1 MGGNSIG
8 LVALQGPKWFFGIDS
23 IFELTGTIILFLI
36 FLMSYKAY
44 RLSRMKRYRYYCIA
58 FFGLTLG
65 HLSRTIAN
73 FAIHQE
79 WFEVSELARVFL
91 AGYGA
96 HIGFTLASLILLI
109 AWAFEIKEKKMFCAL
124 MLLVLAMIFVSSSY
138 YVAFY
143 WAAFVMFAFVT
154 WFFFKNARQKK
165 STAPKLVALSFLFLT
180 LAQALFLGTM
190 MLPELYMGAHILQML
205 GFLILFI
212 ALVKVQTK

>member
-1 MGGNSIG
+1 MGGNIG

-23 IFELTGTIILFLI
+23 IFELTGTLILFMI
-36 FLMSYKAY
+36 SIMSYKAY
-44 RLSRMKRYRYYCIA
+44 RLCKLKRYKYYSIA

-65 HLSRTIAN
+65 HLARTIAN

-79 WFEVSELARVFL
+79 WFALDRLNQLFIL
-91 AGYGA
+91 GYGV
-96 HIGFTLASLILLI
+96 HIGFTLAALVLLI
-109 AWAFEIKEKKMFCAL
+109 AWAFEIKEKRIFCGL
-124 MLLVLAMIFVSSSY
+124 FLLVLAMIFVSSSY

-154 WFFFKNARQKK
+154 WFFFKNARNKK
-165 STAPKLVALSFLFLT
+165 SIAPRLVALSFLFLT

-190 MLPELYMGAHILQML
+190 MLPELYMGAHIAQIV